1 MCDYTEVEYKC
12 GHVRY
17 LVRAWCVIYQQTQ
30 QRCPPNVVAQYDFPS
45 GPSPLRVSPEAQMLS
60 NPVDRGPLIL
70 GNAASTTTVVRN
82 IPCCS
87 SPGRLA
93 IAPKENLS
101 CSKGRPSVW
110 GSAKQGDKCT
120 TLC

>member
-45 GPSPLRVSPEAQMLS
+45 DPSLLIFSSEAQMLS
-60 NPVDRGPLIL
+60 NPVDREAFDIRERRLDDYCGK
-70 GNAASTTTVVRN
+70 N
-82 IPCCS
+82 IPYCS
-87 SPGRLA
+87 STVRLA
-93 IAPKENLS
+93 N
-101 CSKGRPSVW
+101 CSK
-110 GSAKQGDKCT
+110 
-120 TLC
+120 